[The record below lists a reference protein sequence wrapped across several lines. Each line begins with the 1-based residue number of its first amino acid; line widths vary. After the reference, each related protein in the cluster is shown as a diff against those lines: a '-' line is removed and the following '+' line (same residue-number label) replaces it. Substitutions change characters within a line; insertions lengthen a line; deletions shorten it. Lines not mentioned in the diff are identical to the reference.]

1 MSVARRFAVAFSV
14 VGIGVLAYAV
24 PVSATEG
31 DPAVA
36 AAETTALPCV
46 DGKNLANL
54 ELVGE
59 LDPTQGEVVVRG
71 KGGAPICDDQ
81 GVTLTLSIYKVP
93 DTWDGSD
100 FPGSGP
106 GKAYPQTEI
115 AHQTAV
121 LFGKNPVTLK
131 VAVPTCGNV
140 QIDLYKGQSI
150 PTIGKAGHPQDKIIF
165 GYIWSVGG
173 KPGQP
178 KPCVTETTSPT
189 PTPTTASPTPTAT
202 VTTTPAPTPTA
213 TVTTPA
219 PPTATTPPAETT
231 SAAVPPPATSPAP
244 VEGTPAPVVV
254 VPPKVV
260 QVPTTPVL
268 AQTGSDTTLPLLGI
282 GGALVLGGLGLTLFG
297 RRRRSA

>member
-31 DPAVA
+31 DTVAA
-36 AAETTALPCV
+36 AAETSALPCV

-59 LDPTQGEVVVRG
+59 LDPTLGEVVVRG

-106 GKAYPQTEI
+106 GKAYPQSEI
-115 AHQTAV
+115 SHQTKV
-121 LFGKNPVTLK
+121 LFGKNPVDLK
-131 VAVPTCGNV
+131 VEVPTCGNV

-150 PTIGKAGHPQDKIIF
+150 PTIGKAGHPRDRIIF

-173 KPGQP
+173 QPGSP

-189 PTPTTASPTPTAT
+189 PTPTTASPTPTPT

-213 TVTTPA
+213 TVTTP
-219 PPTATTPPAETT
+219 PPPATTTPAETT
-231 SAAVPPPATSPAP
+231 SAAVPPPATSPATSEEP
-244 VEGTPAPVVV
+244 PAPVVV
-254 VPPKVV
+254 VPPQVV
-260 QVPTTPVL
+260 QVPQPPVL
-268 AQTGSDTTLPLLGI
+268 AQTGTDTTLPLLGI

-297 RRRRSA
+297 RRRRTA